1 MTRRRTAL
9 SATAIA
15 ATCLLAACA
24 ADGASAGGST
34 ADEATGT
41 TVRVADVSSA
51 NHLTLGRSSGI
62 VDEALDEALD
72 EAGFE
77 ARWLGP
83 YTVPTVAYDALL
95 TGQAD
100 VTTTDA
106 SQLLTWA
113 AEERDVVAFALE
125 TTPGDDQGVVVGAG
139 VPVTGVE
146 DLRGL
151 TVAVGPTPGG
161 AGDYVLAKAL
171 AAVGLTSDDV
181 QRVYLSE
188 ADATAE
194 FVAGTV
200 DAWATTD
207 QHFATAQSIPGAV
220 VVARGDHV
228 GSHDATVHV
237 VSRTFAHEHPD
248 VVRAL
253 YDGLVTQAVEARQRP
268 SAVTDL
274 YARAGA
280 PGDAV
285 AIIGTFDVP
294 QIEPLDDAGVERLR
308 SFADDLVELGFLAV
322 EPHMAHVA
330 VDATA
335 TSRT

>member
-1 MTRRRTAL
+1 MARRRTAL
-9 SATAIA
+9 ATTAIA
-15 ATCLLAACA
+15 AAALLTACA
-24 ADGASAGGST
+24 ADGAPGSGST
-34 ADEATGT
+34 AADGTGT
-41 TVRVADVSSA
+41 TVRVADLSTA
-51 NHLTLGRSSGI
+51 NHLTLGRTSGL
-62 VDEALDEALD
+62 VDGALEEAEL
-72 EAGFE
+72 G

-95 TGQAD
+95 TDQAD

-106 SQLLTWA
+106 AQLLTWA

-125 TTPGDDQGVVVGAG
+125 TTSGDDQGVVVGAG
-139 VPVTGVE
+139 VPVTGVA

-161 AGDYVLAKAL
+161 VGDYVLAKAL
-171 AAVGLTSDDV
+171 ATVGLTSDDV

-188 ADATAE
+188 SDATAE

-200 DAWATTD
+200 DAWATAD
-207 QHFATAQSIPGAV
+207 EHFATAQSTPGAV
-220 VVARGDHV
+220 VVARGDQV

-248 VVRAL
+248 AVRAL
-253 YDGLVTQAVEARQRP
+253 YDGLVAQAAAVEDEP
-268 SAVTDL
+268 SAITDL
-274 YARAGA
+274 YSRAGA
-280 PGDAV
+280 PGDAIKV
-285 AIIGTFDVP
+285 IGTFDVP
-294 QIEPLDDAGVERLR
+294 EVTPLDDGGVERLR
-308 SFADDLVELGFLAV
+308 AFADDLVTLGFLAV

-330 VDATA
+330 FDVTA